1 MITCLSFLYS
11 TRGLFGRVE
20 SNPAFLPAGHF
31 IEIGIGYKVFGG
43 NEVTILIVF
52 GEVATIGTGNEVEV
66 FFGLEGGDIEFV
78 VGEEFGHDG
87 FSLGGKVLHVSYYEE
102 SMRTSGKGNGGDLIV
117 KDEFIRLLI
126 QFICFVL
133 GGAGCGTI
141 GASDKDL
148 NIGFS
153 TDVGGDGGNIK
164 GLELAKVKSVRAGLE
179 LVVEFL
185 LEVDEVSFV
194 EGGDTDAKF
203 WAVAGELL
211 DEFDGEK
218 TLSFVASGVSGEL
231 DGFAFAVD

>member
-1 MITCLSFLYS
+1 MGKGLRYSMITYLSFLYS

-20 SNPAFLPAGHF
+20 CDPAFFPSGHF
-31 IEIGIGYKVFGG
+31 VKVGIGNEVFGSD
-43 NEVTILIVF
+43 EVTILIVF
-52 GEVATIGTGNEVEV
+52 GEVATVGTSNEVEI
-66 FFGLEGGDIEFV
+66 FFGLKGGGVKFV
-78 VGEEFGHDG
+78 VGKEFGHDG

-153 TDVGGDGGNIK
+153 TDVSGDG
-164 GLELAKVKSVRAGLE
+164 
-179 LVVEFL
+179 
-185 LEVDEVSFV
+185 
-194 EGGDTDAKF
+194 
-203 WAVAGELL
+203 
-211 DEFDGEK
+211 
-218 TLSFVASGVSGEL
+218 
-231 DGFAFAVD
+231 